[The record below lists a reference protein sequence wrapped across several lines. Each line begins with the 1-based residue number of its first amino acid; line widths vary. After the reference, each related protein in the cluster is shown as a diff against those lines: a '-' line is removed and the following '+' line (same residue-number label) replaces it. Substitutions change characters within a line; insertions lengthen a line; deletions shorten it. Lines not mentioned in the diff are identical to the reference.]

1 MEIRTQVRTF
11 IADNFFVS
19 DPAAL
24 GDHASLI
31 DAGIV
36 DSTGVLEVIS
46 FLESRFG
53 IIISDDEIVPENLD
67 TIARIESFV
76 VSRQRPA
83 SAPSI
88 AAAGE

>member
-1 MEIRTQVRTF
+1 MEIRAQVRTF

-19 DPAAL
+19 DPASL
-24 GDHASLI
+24 GDNASLI

-76 VSRQRPA
+76 VSRQRPV
-83 SAPSI
+83 SAPTN